1 MNISGEITV
10 SAPRAEVFD
19 RLKDAFFF
27 TSCVEG
33 VRNLTAIDATHYA
46 AVLDTKVAYMK
57 FRFAVRV
64 EVTRVSPPDI
74 IEAKIEGNPLGI
86 VGRITATSTTR
97 LAETN
102 GQTILRY
109 VIDATLTGK
118 LGSIGQ
124 RVLIFKAKEM
134 HKTFAERLLAA
145 FPAGAQAAQ

>member
-1 MNISGEITV
+1 MHISGEITL

-33 VRNLTAIDATHYA
+33 VTNLTAIDATHYE
-46 AVLDTKVAYMK
+46 AVLETKVAYMT
-57 FRFAVRV
+57 FCFEVSV

-74 IEAKIEGNPLGI
+74 IEAKIEGHPLGI
-86 VGRITATSTTR
+86 VGRLTATSMTQ
-97 LAETN
+97 LAETH

-124 RVLIFKAKEM
+124 RILIFKAKEM
-134 HKTFAERLLAA
+134 HKQFAERLLA
-145 FPAGAQAAQ
+145 